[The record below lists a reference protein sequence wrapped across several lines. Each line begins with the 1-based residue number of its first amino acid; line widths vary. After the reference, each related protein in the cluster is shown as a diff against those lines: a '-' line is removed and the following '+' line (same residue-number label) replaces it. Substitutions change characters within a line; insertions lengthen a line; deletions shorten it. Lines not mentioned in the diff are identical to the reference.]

1 MTSRRSPLPSHERRW
16 QRRPDERPRTLME
29 SAMKLLLKRGYGRV
43 SLDEVAADAGVSKAT
58 VYHYFSGKDDLL
70 TRSLS
75 QRMAEKQDEIE
86 RYVARAGGS
95 AAKRLQLYLQEFWV
109 RNLRPQAGLWQQM
122 LVSEIAADAPEVFA
136 AWARGFVARWQS
148 VERLIRDGQR
158 TGEFRQDAD
167 AHAAA
172 RTIMSSLTHQALF
185 HVHLG
190 MHRFSP
196 YDRDRLCKSLV
207 NQFLRGLRKH
217 S

>member
-1 MTSRRSPLPSHERRW
+1 
-16 QRRPDERPRTLME
+16 
-29 SAMKLLLKRGYGRV
+29 MKLLLERGYGRV

-86 RYVARAGGS
+86 HHARSGGT
-95 AAKRLQLYLQEFWV
+95 AAARLQLYLEGFWA
-109 RNLRPQAGLWQQM
+109 RNLRPQAALWQQM
-122 LVSEIAADAPEVFA
+122 LVSEIATDAPEVFA
-136 AWARGFVARWQS
+136 AWAQGFVARWES
-148 VERLIRDGQR
+148 VERLIKEGQR
-158 TGEFRQDAD
+158 SGEFRRDAD

-172 RTIMSSLTHQALF
+172 RTIVSSLTHQALF

-190 MHRFSP
+190 LHRFAP
-196 YDRDRLCKSLV
+196 YRRDRLCTSLIT
-207 NQFLRGLRKH
+207 QFLRGLRKH

>member
-1 MTSRRSPLPSHERRW
+1 VNRRRW
-16 QRRPDERPRTLME
+16 QRKPDERPLALMN
-29 SAMKLLLKRGYGRV
+29 SAMKLLLARGYGRV

-75 QRMAEKQDEIE
+75 QRMADKQDEID
-86 RYVARAGGS
+86 RHVARSGGS
-95 AAKRLQLYLQEFWV
+95 AAKRLQSYLTAFWA

-122 LVSEIAADAPEVFA
+122 LVSEIATDAPEVFA

-148 VERLIRDGQR
+148 VEKLIREGQR
-158 TGEFRQDAD
+158 SGEFRRDVD

-172 RTIMSSLTHQALF
+172 RTIISSLTHQSLF
-185 HVHLG
+185 HVHFR
-190 MHRFSP
+190 MHRFAP
-196 YDRDRLCKSLV
+196 YHRDRLCDALI